1 MHRPD
6 RPDRHA
12 RLNTP
17 VSDDRHYG
25 LDMLSMLYD
34 IFLQLKLCEI
44 SLIVFVK
51 VINVRNHYLPVKG
64 QDFYDK
70 FLFNKNWNQFTEKI
84 L

>member
-1 MHRPD
+1 MQLHRPE
-6 RPDRHA
+6 RHA
-12 RLNTP
+12 RLDKH
-17 VSDDRHYG
+17 VSDNRHFG
-25 LDMLSMLYD
+25 LDSLSMLNY

-64 QDFYDK
+64 HHFYDE